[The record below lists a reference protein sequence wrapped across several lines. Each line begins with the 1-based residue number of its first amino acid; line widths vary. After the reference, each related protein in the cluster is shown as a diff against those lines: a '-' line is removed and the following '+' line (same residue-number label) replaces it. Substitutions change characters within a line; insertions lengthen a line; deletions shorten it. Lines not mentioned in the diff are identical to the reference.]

1 MSDVVGYERKGRIGV
16 ITIDNPPVNA
26 LSQAVRGGLVEQVAR
41 AVADDEAEAVLL
53 ICAGRT
59 FIAGADISEFGKPP
73 KEPGFLEVTSA
84 LEGSPKPTV
93 AAIHGTAFGGG
104 LETAMSCHY
113 RCAVASAQVGQPEV
127 KLGIIPGAGGTQCLP
142 RLAGVEAATDMIVSG
157 NPVRAPKAEK
167 LGIIDE
173 IVEGDLREQALAY
186 VGRLLDEGAPVRRTR
201 DITIDRSAVPEGF
214 FREYR
219 KKIAKKARGY
229 FAPEMC
235 IQAVE
240 AAVDLPFDEGIQREA
255 EIFVECMTNPQAAAL
270 QYVFFVEREAAKI
283 PDVPK
288 DTPLRGISRVGIV
301 GGGTMGGGIAMAF
314 ANSGLPVTLIEVHQ
328 EGLDRGLATI
338 RKNYER
344 SVASGRFTEAQVEER
359 LDRITGS
366 LSYDDLADA
375 DLVVEAVFE
384 DMDLK
389 NEVFGRL
396 DAVCKTGAIL
406 ATNTST
412 LDVNE
417 IAAATSRPSDVI
429 GLHFFSPANVM
440 RLLEIVRG
448 AATAKDV
455 LATCMKMTKGIG
467 KVGVVSGVCFGFIGN
482 RMLAGYIREAGL
494 MLLEG
499 ASPAQVDAAM
509 YGFGFP
515 MGPFAMGDLAGLDV
529 GYRVRKE
536 RGIQPG
542 SEPSSVVHDRLVEMG
557 RHGQKTG
564 AGFYLY
570 EKGSRTPV
578 PDPEVVRII
587 EEEAARL
594 GIARREL
601 SDEEIVT
608 RCVYPLVNEG
618 ARILEEG
625 IAIRPSDIDIV
636 WINGYGFP
644 PYRGGPMYYADQV
657 GLAKV
662 HDAIRSFRERHGEH
676 WEPAPLLAEL
686 AEQGDTFLGWA
697 IKKAMRK

>member
-16 ITIDNPPVNA
+16 ITIDSPPVNA
-26 LSQAVRGGLVEQVAR
+26 LSQAVRSGLVEQVAR
-41 AVADDEAEAVLL
+41 AVADDEAEAILL

-59 FIAGADISEFGKPP
+59 FIAGADISEFGKRP
-73 KEPGFLEVTSA
+73 KEPGFLAVTNA

-113 RCAVASAQVGQPEV
+113 RCAVPSAKVGQPEV
-127 KLGIIPGAGGTQCLP
+127 KLGIIPGAGGTQRLP
-142 RLAGVEAATDMIVSG
+142 RLAGVEAAVNMIVTG
-157 NPVRAPKAEK
+157 KPVPAPKAKK

-173 IVEGDLREQALAY
+173 IVEGDLLEGALAY
-186 VGRLLDEGAPVRRTR
+186 VGRLVDEGAPVRRTR
-201 DITIDRSAVPEGF
+201 DISLDRSAVPEGF
-214 FREYR
+214 FAAYREG
-219 KKIAKKARGY
+219 IAKKARGY

-240 AAVDLPFDEGIQREA
+240 AAVDLPFDEGIQREG
-255 EIFVECMTNPQAAAL
+255 EIFVECMRNPQAAAL

-288 DTPLRGISRVGIV
+288 DTPLRSINKVGIV

-314 ANSGLPVTLIEVHQ
+314 ANSGLPVTMVEADQ
-328 EGLDRGLATI
+328 GALDRGLATI
-338 RKNYER
+338 KKNYER
-344 SVASGRFTEAQVEER
+344 SLASGRFTEAQVEER
-359 LDRITGS
+359 LGRIRGTLEFG
-366 LSYDDLADA
+366 DLADA
-375 DLVVEAVFE
+375 DLVIEAVFE
-384 DMDLK
+384 DLGLK
-389 NEVFGRL
+389 KEVFAKL
-396 DAVCKTGAIL
+396 DAVCKAGAIL

-412 LDVNE
+412 LDVDE
-417 IAAATSRPSDVI
+417 IAATTSRPADVI

-440 RLLEIVRG
+440 RLLEVVRG

-455 LATCMKMTKGIG
+455 LATCMKMAKAIG

-482 RMLAGYIREAGL
+482 RMLEGYLREAGL

-499 ASPAQVDAAM
+499 ASPAEVDAAM

-515 MGPFAMGDLAGLDV
+515 MGPFAMSDLAGLDV

-536 RGIQPG
+536 RGIEPG
-542 SEPSSVVHDRLVEMG
+542 SEPSSVVADRLVEGG

-564 AGFYLY
+564 AGFYRY
-570 EKGSRTPV
+570 EEGSRAPV

-601 SDEEIVT
+601 GEEEIVT

-625 IAIRPSDIDIV
+625 IAIRPSDIDVV

-644 PYRGGPMYYADQV
+644 PYRGGPMYYADQE
-657 GLAKV
+657 GLKKV
-662 HDAIRSFRERHGEH
+662 YDAIRAFRERHGEH
-676 WEPAPLLAEL
+676 WEPAPLLGKL
-686 AEQGDTFLGWA
+686 AEEGDTFLGWA
-697 IKKAMRK
+697 IKKAMKK